1 MIRLLNHILIAFA
14 FATSSVAFAA
24 PIQLSPQTVVDLAL
38 TKGARAKSA
47 ELLAQRS
54 YLNLS
59 KALGVYDFQFTLTS
73 GFEYNQAQ
81 ILSGA
86 NNLTDRT
93 TTTTGQLAK
102 KFSTGTTLT
111 LDTIDT
117 RQNSTLNPASTSTLR
132 GTEADLDSV
141 QVTIRQSLWQGAFG
155 YADRLNETIARA
167 SIEAALET
175 REEQLEG
182 VLLDAMT
189 LFWNAYIAEQQL
201 KQNMAARDKY
211 DQLVKSVRRKA
222 GYNLSTPGELPR
234 LEAEFGGAES
244 RVKSS
249 SADYLNALEVLRTAI
264 RLEDQGDI
272 ELVIPNELPPVPQL
286 APKSVE
292 ELRAVR
298 VAKLNAENA
307 RRNLDS
313 IKSQGAPRLDLVA
326 KAKTTGVE
334 PDSNRTIAEMAST
347 TYPTYY
353 IGFEFQTPL
362 GSEAVRGVLADA
374 EVQKMS
380 ADNDLI
386 IQRDATRDQLENV
399 SRSVAAQYSVAKI
412 ALDTVTSREKVVREL
427 EGAYR
432 QGRQPLV
439 ELIRSYNDLFAAQ
452 LDRARAVGQYHISLN
467 QLAAARDELVT
478 TVRR

>member
-167 SIEAALET
+167 SIEAAL
-175 REEQLEG
+175 
-182 VLLDAMT
+182 
-189 LFWNAYIAEQQL
+189 
-201 KQNMAARDKY
+201 
-211 DQLVKSVRRKA
+211 
-222 GYNLSTPGELPR
+222 
-234 LEAEFGGAES
+234 
-244 RVKSS
+244 
-249 SADYLNALEVLRTAI
+249 
-264 RLEDQGDI
+264 
-272 ELVIPNELPPVPQL
+272 
-286 APKSVE
+286 
-292 ELRAVR
+292 
-298 VAKLNAENA
+298 
-307 RRNLDS
+307 
-313 IKSQGAPRLDLVA
+313 
-326 KAKTTGVE
+326 
-334 PDSNRTIAEMAST
+334 
-347 TYPTYY
+347 
-353 IGFEFQTPL
+353 
-362 GSEAVRGVLADA
+362 
-374 EVQKMS
+374 
-380 ADNDLI
+380 
-386 IQRDATRDQLENV
+386 
-399 SRSVAAQYSVAKI
+399 
-412 ALDTVTSREKVVREL
+412 
-427 EGAYR
+427 
-432 QGRQPLV
+432 
-439 ELIRSYNDLFAAQ
+439 
-452 LDRARAVGQYHISLN
+452 
-467 QLAAARDELVT
+467 
-478 TVRR
+478 